1 MKIKFIVL
9 VSLCI
14 STLGFS
20 VEFINSGTGIAMVT
34 IPSAD
39 SINVGGGKVTSVKD
53 GEISSTSTDAV
64 NGSQLF
70 GIGDEITNINNDIAN
85 IEGDITNIDNDIAS
99 IDNDI
104 ANINNDI
111 TAIKYQISD
120 LERKA
125 SAGTAAAIAMANLP
139 QPIEAGEE
147 GIAVGTGVYSNSA
160 AVALGY
166 SRTSKTGKEVLKIS
180 ASYDTN
186 NKIGVGM
193 GVFIRLNK
201 K

>member
-20 VEFINSGTGIAMVT
+20 VEFINSGTGIAMVA

>member
-20 VEFINSGTGIAMVT
+20 VEFINSGTGIAMVA

-70 GIGDEITNINNDIAN
+70 GIGDEITNI
-85 IEGDITNIDNDIAS
+85 EGDITNIDNDIAS
-99 IDNDI
+99 ID
-104 ANINNDI
+104 NDI

>member
-1 MKIKFIVL
+1 MKVI
-9 VSLCI
+9 
-14 STLGFS
+14 
-20 VEFINSGTGIAMVT
+20 
-34 IPSAD
+34 
-39 SINVGGGKVTSVKD
+39 
-53 GEISSTSTDAV
+53 
-64 NGSQLF
+64 
-70 GIGDEITNINNDIAN
+70 
-85 IEGDITNIDNDIAS
+85 
-99 IDNDI
+99 
-104 ANINNDI
+104 
-111 TAIKYQISD
+111 YQISD

>member
-70 GIGDEITNINNDIAN
+70 GIGDEITNIN
-85 IEGDITNIDNDIAS
+85 
-99 IDNDI
+99 NDI

>member
-1 MKIKFIVL
+1 
-9 VSLCI
+9 
-14 STLGFS
+14 
-20 VEFINSGTGIAMVT
+20 MVA

-70 GIGDEITNINNDIAN
+70 GIGDEITNI
-85 IEGDITNIDNDIAS
+85 EGDITNIDNDIAS
-99 IDNDI
+99 ID
-104 ANINNDI
+104 NDI

-160 AVALGY
+160 AVA
-166 SRTSKTGKEVLKIS
+166 
-180 ASYDTN
+180 
-186 NKIGVGM
+186 
-193 GVFIRLNK
+193 
-201 K
+201 

>member
-1 MKIKFIVL
+1 
-9 VSLCI
+9 
-14 STLGFS
+14 
-20 VEFINSGTGIAMVT
+20 MVT
-34 IPSAD
+34 ILSAD

-70 GIGDEITNINNDIAN
+70 GIGDEITN

>member
-1 MKIKFIVL
+1 MKKFTI
-9 VSLCI
+9 SLLLAT
-14 STLGFS
+14 STLF
-20 VEFINSGTGIAMVT
+20 AHQ
-34 IPSAD
+34 
-39 SINVGGGKVTSVKD
+39 VTSVKD

-70 GIGDEITNINNDIAN
+70 GIGDEITN

-139 QPIEAGEE
+139 QPIEAGE
-147 GIAVGTGVYSNSA
+147 
-160 AVALGY
+160 
-166 SRTSKTGKEVLKIS
+166 
-180 ASYDTN
+180 
-186 NKIGVGM
+186 
-193 GVFIRLNK
+193 
-201 K
+201 

>member
-20 VEFINSGTGIAMVT
+20 VEFINSGTGIAMVA

-70 GIGDEITNINNDIAN
+70 GIGDEITN

-166 SRTSKTGKEVLKIS
+166 SRTSKTEKEVLKIS

>member
-1 MKIKFIVL
+1 
-9 VSLCI
+9 
-14 STLGFS
+14 
-20 VEFINSGTGIAMVT
+20 MVA

-70 GIGDEITNINNDIAN
+70 GIGDEITN

-166 SRTSKTGKEVLKIS
+166 SRTSKTGKEVLKNIC
-180 ASYDTN
+180 
-186 NKIGVGM
+186 
-193 GVFIRLNK
+193 LL
-201 K
+201 